1 MTTVNKKLKKT
12 ASGAITWSVIVT
24 QILSPVSLSLIPANS
39 FASSG
44 NKDVTQIYAS
54 DEHANKVASFA
65 ASAGQ
70 SLANNNASSFAVN
83 TLSTQATK
91 EVVDWLQQYGN
102 ARIKLNVDDSFSLK
116 DSSFDFLY
124 PWLDTQDYVLF
135 SQTSLHRTDDRNQT
149 NIGLGIRHFTP
160 DNAMLGANVFYD
172 YDLSRSHSRAGF
184 GVEYWRDYFRLGVN
198 TYFGLSDWKNSRDI
212 DDYLERPA
220 NGWDFSAEGWL
231 PAYPQLGASI
241 QFEKYYGKNVG
252 LFGSDNLQE
261 NPYAVT
267 GGISYTP
274 VPLIK
279 FSAQHKQGQSNT
291 HDTTFGVE
299 FNYRPGV
306 SLAEQ
311 LSSDNV
317 AVMRE
322 VQNRR
327 YDFVERNNNIVLEY
341 KKKHALKISLPESV
355 QGEGESI
362 IPVTLTINNAS
373 GGIKSVQWND
383 SAFTAAGGKI
393 SGNGTSWQI
402 TLPAYK
408 SEGVNSW
415 NVGATVQDNRGN
427 VSNYAVMNIS
437 VTDSGVSTAD
447 SSFTLD
453 GDSSPTISA
462 DSQST
467 YPIVLSLKDSNGK
480 ALTGLADDIEMSVEF
495 TADSNSARQRETVTA
510 PSLGAVKEISAGVY
524 RSVLT
529 AGSQAGTVRVT
540 AKVQGKT
547 FTLNIKQAAIT
558 DSDVS
563 TADSSFTL
571 DGDSSPT
578 ISADSQS
585 TYPIVLSLKDSNGK
599 ALTGLAD
606 DIEMS
611 VEFTADSNSA
621 RQRETVTAPSLGAVE
636 EISAGVY
643 RSVLTAGSQA
653 GTVRVTAKVQGK
665 TFTLNIKQA
674 AITDS
679 DVSTADSS
687 FTLDGD
693 SSPTISADSQS
704 TYPIVLSLKDSN
716 GKALTGLADDI
727 EMSVEFTA
735 DSNSAR
741 QRETVTAPSLGA
753 VEEISAGVYRSV
765 LAAGSQAG
773 TVRVTAK
780 VQGKTFTLNIKQ
792 AAITDSD
799 VSTADSSFT
808 LDGDSSPT
816 ISADSQSTYPIVLS
830 LKDSN
835 GKALTGLADD
845 IEMSVEFTADSN
857 SARQRETVTAPSLG
871 AVEEIS
877 AGVYRSVLAAGSQA
891 GTVRVTAKVQGKT
904 FTLSIK
910 QTAATEP
917 DSEVSAVLTA
927 APAEQVVGYNINLQL
942 AVKDSQGNAIT
953 GDNTLSFYALNQ
965 AEGVEFG
972 TVTEKDGV
980 YSATVTSKRAGKIT
994 IGVKSDSHD
1003 FSGVK
1008 KEITFIE
1015 DRQQVTFSQFEASQN
1030 NALADGKQRN
1040 MVTVSLADRFGNVV
1054 PGYAVTLSLPAGITQ
1069 VGGEHAVSTDENG
1082 NAIFALISST
1092 PGSYVITAHAGSQ
1105 MSTELTVTF
1114 ASNMTGASLSL
1125 TPESSSLISNIP
1137 ANGKDAAVLDV
1148 QLTNTNASV
1157 NGQKIQLITSSEGL
1171 SVPTNIVTD
1180 STGHVSVPLTTV
1192 KAGEYTVTARVTD
1205 GSHSVESGSVKLTF
1219 VPDVASAELNMSVSK
1234 QEIVADGSEN
1244 ATVNIQLVDANN
1256 NAFTGEV
1263 DLTITPS
1270 TGASLTSSNLQ
1281 LDAHG
1286 QATTQF
1292 TASKSGQ
1299 YTIQAEYVLDGK
1311 RITASQNIDA
1321 VTDVKGAVLEI
1332 TSSASSAVVSDTNN
1346 LVFTLLLKSK
1356 SGEALSGRALNVK
1369 TSGPSKY
1376 GALVVDK
1383 TTVTTDENGQ
1393 ATVSVHGRTVGSY
1406 KLTATLNE
1414 LGSDV
1419 SAVKSFSLYADDAN
1433 GVLTLTKDPGYET
1446 NDGSPVGIYAR
1457 FVDHFGNP
1465 LSGTVEFSAGS
1476 EDSPDSQRVKME
1488 PATVT
1493 LHWTGNAASEFST
1506 YESGYHWIKAK
1517 ITNSKNTYEKT
1528 IRTYVVKLP
1537 EKDS

>member
-510 PSLGAVKEISAGVY
+510 PSLGAV
-524 RSVLT
+524 
-529 AGSQAGTVRVT
+529 
-540 AKVQGKT
+540 
-547 FTLNIKQAAIT
+547 
-558 DSDVS
+558 
-563 TADSSFTL
+563 
-571 DGDSSPT
+571 
-578 ISADSQS
+578 
-585 TYPIVLSLKDSNGK
+585 
-599 ALTGLAD
+599 
-606 DIEMS
+606 
-611 VEFTADSNSA
+611 
-621 RQRETVTAPSLGAVE
+621 E

-665 TFTLNIKQA
+665 TFTL
-674 AITDS
+674 
-679 DVSTADSS
+679 
-687 FTLDGD
+687 
-693 SSPTISADSQS
+693 
-704 TYPIVLSLKDSN
+704 
-716 GKALTGLADDI
+716 
-727 EMSVEFTA
+727 
-735 DSNSAR
+735 
-741 QRETVTAPSLGA
+741 
-753 VEEISAGVYRSV
+753 
-765 LAAGSQAG
+765 
-773 TVRVTAK
+773 
-780 VQGKTFTLNIKQ
+780 
-792 AAITDSD
+792 
-799 VSTADSSFT
+799 
-808 LDGDSSPT
+808 
-816 ISADSQSTYPIVLS
+816 
-830 LKDSN
+830 
-835 GKALTGLADD
+835 
-845 IEMSVEFTADSN
+845 
-857 SARQRETVTAPSLG
+857 
-871 AVEEIS
+871 
-877 AGVYRSVLAAGSQA
+877 
-891 GTVRVTAKVQGKT
+891 
-904 FTLSIK
+904 SIK
-910 QTAATEP
+910 QTATTEP

-1528 IRTYVVKLP
+1528 IRTYGKRQRSTVLTLIYW
-1537 EKDS
+1537 

>member
-44 NKDVTQIYAS
+44 NKDVTQTYAS

-212 DDYLERPA
+212 DNYLERPA

-279 FSAQHKQGQSNT
+279 FSAQHKQGQSNV

-437 VTDSGVSTAD
+437 VTDSG
-447 SSFTLD
+447 
-453 GDSSPTISA
+453 
-462 DSQST
+462 
-467 YPIVLSLKDSNGK
+467 
-480 ALTGLADDIEMSVEF
+480 
-495 TADSNSARQRETVTA
+495 
-510 PSLGAVKEISAGVY
+510 
-524 RSVLT
+524 
-529 AGSQAGTVRVT
+529 
-540 AKVQGKT
+540 
-547 FTLNIKQAAIT
+547 
-558 DSDVS
+558 
-563 TADSSFTL
+563 
-571 DGDSSPT
+571 
-578 ISADSQS
+578 
-585 TYPIVLSLKDSNGK
+585 
-599 ALTGLAD
+599 
-606 DIEMS
+606 
-611 VEFTADSNSA
+611 
-621 RQRETVTAPSLGAVE
+621 
-636 EISAGVY
+636 
-643 RSVLTAGSQA
+643 
-653 GTVRVTAKVQGK
+653 
-665 TFTLNIKQA
+665 
-674 AITDS
+674 
-679 DVSTADSS
+679 
-687 FTLDGD
+687 
-693 SSPTISADSQS
+693 
-704 TYPIVLSLKDSN
+704 
-716 GKALTGLADDI
+716 
-727 EMSVEFTA
+727 
-735 DSNSAR
+735 
-741 QRETVTAPSLGA
+741 
-753 VEEISAGVYRSV
+753 
-765 LAAGSQAG
+765 
-773 TVRVTAK
+773 
-780 VQGKTFTLNIKQ
+780 
-792 AAITDSD
+792 

-1157 NGQKIQLITSSEGL
+1157 NGQKIQLIASSEGL

>member
-44 NKDVTQIYAS
+44 NKDVTQTYAS

-212 DDYLERPA
+212 DNYLERPA

-279 FSAQHKQGQSNT
+279 FSAQHKQGQSNV

-437 VTDSGVSTAD
+437 VNNSGVSTAD

-462 DSQST
+462 D
-467 YPIVLSLKDSNGK
+467 G
-480 ALTGLADDIEMSVEF
+480 
-495 TADSNSARQRETVTA
+495 
-510 PSLGAVKEISAGVY
+510 
-524 RSVLT
+524 
-529 AGSQAGTVRVT
+529 
-540 AKVQGKT
+540 
-547 FTLNIKQAAIT
+547 
-558 DSDVS
+558 
-563 TADSSFTL
+563 
-571 DGDSSPT
+571 
-578 ISADSQS
+578 
-585 TYPIVLSLKDSNGK
+585 
-599 ALTGLAD
+599 
-606 DIEMS
+606 
-611 VEFTADSNSA
+611 
-621 RQRETVTAPSLGAVE
+621 
-636 EISAGVY
+636 
-643 RSVLTAGSQA
+643 
-653 GTVRVTAKVQGK
+653 
-665 TFTLNIKQA
+665 
-674 AITDS
+674 
-679 DVSTADSS
+679 
-687 FTLDGD
+687 
-693 SSPTISADSQS
+693 QS

-792 AAITDSD
+792 AAVIDSD

-816 ISADSQSTYPIVLS
+816 ISADGQSTYPIVLS

-877 AGVYRSVLAAGSQA
+877 AGVYRSVLVAGSQA

-910 QTAATEP
+910 QTAVTEP

-1219 VPDVASAELNMSVSK
+1219 VPDVASAELTMSVSK

>member
-44 NKDVTQIYAS
+44 NKDVTQTYAS

-279 FSAQHKQGQSNT
+279 FSAQHKQGQSNV

-437 VTDSGVSTAD
+437 VNNSGVSTAD

-462 DSQST
+462 D
-467 YPIVLSLKDSNGK
+467 G
-480 ALTGLADDIEMSVEF
+480 
-495 TADSNSARQRETVTA
+495 
-510 PSLGAVKEISAGVY
+510 
-524 RSVLT
+524 
-529 AGSQAGTVRVT
+529 
-540 AKVQGKT
+540 
-547 FTLNIKQAAIT
+547 
-558 DSDVS
+558 
-563 TADSSFTL
+563 
-571 DGDSSPT
+571 
-578 ISADSQS
+578 
-585 TYPIVLSLKDSNGK
+585 
-599 ALTGLAD
+599 
-606 DIEMS
+606 
-611 VEFTADSNSA
+611 
-621 RQRETVTAPSLGAVE
+621 
-636 EISAGVY
+636 
-643 RSVLTAGSQA
+643 
-653 GTVRVTAKVQGK
+653 
-665 TFTLNIKQA
+665 
-674 AITDS
+674 
-679 DVSTADSS
+679 
-687 FTLDGD
+687 
-693 SSPTISADSQS
+693 
-704 TYPIVLSLKDSN
+704 
-716 GKALTGLADDI
+716 
-727 EMSVEFTA
+727 
-735 DSNSAR
+735 
-741 QRETVTAPSLGA
+741 
-753 VEEISAGVYRSV
+753 
-765 LAAGSQAG
+765 
-773 TVRVTAK
+773 
-780 VQGKTFTLNIKQ
+780 
-792 AAITDSD
+792 
-799 VSTADSSFT
+799 
-808 LDGDSSPT
+808 
-816 ISADSQSTYPIVLS
+816 QSTYPIVLS

-1219 VPDVASAELNMSVSK
+1219 VPDVASAELTMSVSK

-1321 VTDVKGAVLEI
+1321 VTDVKG
-1332 TSSASSAVVSDTNN
+1332 
-1346 LVFTLLLKSK
+1346 
-1356 SGEALSGRALNVK
+1356 GC
-1369 TSGPSKY
+1369 
-1376 GALVVDK
+1376 
-1383 TTVTTDENGQ
+1383 
-1393 ATVSVHGRTVGSY
+1393 VGDHIICIFGCSERY
-1406 KLTATLNE
+1406 QQ
-1414 LGSDV
+1414 S
-1419 SAVKSFSLYADDAN
+1419 
-1433 GVLTLTKDPGYET
+1433 
-1446 NDGSPVGIYAR
+1446 GIY
-1457 FVDHFGNP
+1457 V
-1465 LSGTVEFSAGS
+1465 TVE
-1476 EDSPDSQRVKME
+1476 K
-1488 PATVT
+1488 
-1493 LHWTGNAASEFST
+1493 
-1506 YESGYHWIKAK
+1506 
-1517 ITNSKNTYEKT
+1517 
-1528 IRTYVVKLP
+1528 
-1537 EKDS
+1537 

>member
-44 NKDVTQIYAS
+44 NKDVTQTYAS

-279 FSAQHKQGQSNT
+279 FSAQHKQGQSNV

-408 SEGVNSW
+408 SGDVNSW

-437 VTDSGVSTAD
+437 VNNSG
-447 SSFTLD
+447 
-453 GDSSPTISA
+453 
-462 DSQST
+462 
-467 YPIVLSLKDSNGK
+467 
-480 ALTGLADDIEMSVEF
+480 
-495 TADSNSARQRETVTA
+495 
-510 PSLGAVKEISAGVY
+510 
-524 RSVLT
+524 
-529 AGSQAGTVRVT
+529 
-540 AKVQGKT
+540 
-547 FTLNIKQAAIT
+547 
-558 DSDVS
+558 VS

-643 RSVLTAGSQA
+643 HSVLT
-653 GTVRVTAKVQGK
+653 
-665 TFTLNIKQA
+665 
-674 AITDS
+674 
-679 DVSTADSS
+679 
-687 FTLDGD
+687 
-693 SSPTISADSQS
+693 
-704 TYPIVLSLKDSN
+704 
-716 GKALTGLADDI
+716 
-727 EMSVEFTA
+727 
-735 DSNSAR
+735 
-741 QRETVTAPSLGA
+741 
-753 VEEISAGVYRSV
+753 
-765 LAAGSQAG
+765 
-773 TVRVTAK
+773 
-780 VQGKTFTLNIKQ
+780 
-792 AAITDSD
+792 
-799 VSTADSSFT
+799 
-808 LDGDSSPT
+808 
-816 ISADSQSTYPIVLS
+816 
-830 LKDSN
+830 
-835 GKALTGLADD
+835 
-845 IEMSVEFTADSN
+845 
-857 SARQRETVTAPSLG
+857 
-871 AVEEIS
+871 
-877 AGVYRSVLAAGSQA
+877 AGSQA

-1219 VPDVASAELNMSVSK
+1219 VPDVASAELTMSVSK

-1292 TASKSGQ
+1292 TATKSGQ

-1383 TTVTTDENGQ
+1383 TTVTTDKNGQ

-1419 SAVKSFSLYADDAN
+1419 SAVKSFSLYADEAN

-1457 FVDHFGNP
+1457 FVDH
-1465 LSGTVEFSAGS
+1465 L
-1476 EDSPDSQRVKME
+1476 
-1488 PATVT
+1488 
-1493 LHWTGNAASEFST
+1493 
-1506 YESGYHWIKAK
+1506 
-1517 ITNSKNTYEKT
+1517 
-1528 IRTYVVKLP
+1528 
-1537 EKDS
+1537 

>member
-39 FASSG
+39 FASSD

-54 DEHANKVASFA
+54 DERANKVASFA
-65 ASAGQ
+65 VSAGQ

-198 TYFGLSDWKNSRDI
+198 TYFGLSDWKDSRDI

-279 FSAQHKQGQSNT
+279 FSAQHKQGQSNV

-355 QGEGESI
+355 QGDGESI

-383 SAFTAAGGKI
+383 SVFTAAGGKI
-393 SGNGTSWQI
+393 SGNGTSWQV

-437 VTDSGVSTAD
+437 VINSGVSTAD

-462 DSQST
+462 DGQST
-467 YPIVLSLKDSNGK
+467 H
-480 ALTGLADDIEMSVEF
+480 
-495 TADSNSARQRETVTA
+495 
-510 PSLGAVKEISAGVY
+510 
-524 RSVLT
+524 
-529 AGSQAGTVRVT
+529 
-540 AKVQGKT
+540 
-547 FTLNIKQAAIT
+547 
-558 DSDVS
+558 
-563 TADSSFTL
+563 
-571 DGDSSPT
+571 
-578 ISADSQS
+578 
-585 TYPIVLSLKDSNGK
+585 PIVLSLKDSNGK

-653 GTVRVTAKVQGK
+653 GTVRVTAKVM
-665 TFTLNIKQA
+665 
-674 AITDS
+674 D
-679 DVSTADSS
+679 
-687 FTLDGD
+687 
-693 SSPTISADSQS
+693 
-704 TYPIVLSLKDSN
+704 
-716 GKALTGLADDI
+716 
-727 EMSVEFTA
+727 
-735 DSNSAR
+735 
-741 QRETVTAPSLGA
+741 
-753 VEEISAGVYRSV
+753 
-765 LAAGSQAG
+765 
-773 TVRVTAK
+773 
-780 VQGKTFTLNIKQ
+780 
-792 AAITDSD
+792 
-799 VSTADSSFT
+799 
-808 LDGDSSPT
+808 
-816 ISADSQSTYPIVLS
+816 
-830 LKDSN
+830 
-835 GKALTGLADD
+835 
-845 IEMSVEFTADSN
+845 
-857 SARQRETVTAPSLG
+857 
-871 AVEEIS
+871 
-877 AGVYRSVLAAGSQA
+877 
-891 GTVRVTAKVQGKT
+891 KT

-972 TVTEKDGV
+972 AVTEKDGV
-980 YSATVTSKRAGKIT
+980 YSATVTSKRAGKIR
-994 IGVKSDSHD
+994 IGVKSGSHN
-1003 FSGVK
+1003 FSGIE
-1008 KEITFIE
+1008 KEISFIE
-1015 DRQQVTFSQFEASQN
+1015 DRTQFAFSRIEASKN
-1030 NALADGKQRN
+1030 NALADGKQQN
-1040 MVTVSLADRFGNVV
+1040 TVTVSLADRFGNVV
-1054 PGYAVTLSLPAGITQ
+1054 PGYAVTLSLPAGVTQ

-1082 NAIFALISST
+1082 NAVFALISST
-1092 PGSYVITAHAGSQ
+1092 PGSYVIKAHAGSQ

-1114 ASNMTGASLSL
+1114 ASNMIGASLSL
-1125 TPESSSLISNIP
+1125 TPGNSSLISNIP
-1137 ANGKDAAVLDV
+1137 ANGKDAAVLNV

-1192 KAGEYTVTARVTD
+1192 RAGEYTVAARVTD

-1219 VPDVASAELNMSVSK
+1219 VPDAASAELTMSTSK
-1234 QEIVADGSEN
+1234 QQIVADGSES
-1244 ATVNIQLVDANN
+1244 ATVDIQLVDANN
-1256 NAFTGEV
+1256 NAFTGDV
-1263 DLTITPS
+1263 DLTVTPS
-1270 TGASLTSSNLQ
+1270 TGASLTSSKLQ

-1311 RITASQNIDA
+1311 RITASKNIDA
-1321 VTDVKGAVLEI
+1321 VTDVKEAVLEI

-1346 LVFTLLLKSK
+1346 LIFTLLLKST
-1356 SGEALSGRALNVK
+1356 SGEVLSGRVLNIK
-1369 TSGPSKY
+1369 ASGPSKY

-1383 TTVTTDENGQ
+1383 TTVTTDEYGL
-1393 ATVSVHGRTVGSY
+1393 ATVSVHGRTAGSY
-1406 KLTATLNE
+1406 KLTATLDE

-1419 SAVKSFSLYADDAN
+1419 SEVKSFSLYADEAN
-1433 GVLTLTKDPGYET
+1433 GVLTLHKDGGYDT
-1446 NDGSPVGIYAR
+1446 DDGTPVGVYAR

-1476 EDSPDSQRVKME
+1476 EDSPNSQRVKME

>member
-44 NKDVTQIYAS
+44 NKDVTQTYAS

-279 FSAQHKQGQSNT
+279 FSAQHKQGQSNV

-311 LSSDNV
+311 LSNDNV

-408 SEGVNSW
+408 SGDVNSW

-437 VTDSGVSTAD
+437 VNNSG
-447 SSFTLD
+447 
-453 GDSSPTISA
+453 
-462 DSQST
+462 
-467 YPIVLSLKDSNGK
+467 
-480 ALTGLADDIEMSVEF
+480 
-495 TADSNSARQRETVTA
+495 
-510 PSLGAVKEISAGVY
+510 
-524 RSVLT
+524 
-529 AGSQAGTVRVT
+529 
-540 AKVQGKT
+540 
-547 FTLNIKQAAIT
+547 
-558 DSDVS
+558 VS

-643 RSVLTAGSQA
+643 HSVLT
-653 GTVRVTAKVQGK
+653 
-665 TFTLNIKQA
+665 
-674 AITDS
+674 
-679 DVSTADSS
+679 
-687 FTLDGD
+687 
-693 SSPTISADSQS
+693 
-704 TYPIVLSLKDSN
+704 
-716 GKALTGLADDI
+716 
-727 EMSVEFTA
+727 
-735 DSNSAR
+735 
-741 QRETVTAPSLGA
+741 
-753 VEEISAGVYRSV
+753 
-765 LAAGSQAG
+765 
-773 TVRVTAK
+773 
-780 VQGKTFTLNIKQ
+780 
-792 AAITDSD
+792 
-799 VSTADSSFT
+799 
-808 LDGDSSPT
+808 
-816 ISADSQSTYPIVLS
+816 
-830 LKDSN
+830 
-835 GKALTGLADD
+835 
-845 IEMSVEFTADSN
+845 
-857 SARQRETVTAPSLG
+857 
-871 AVEEIS
+871 
-877 AGVYRSVLAAGSQA
+877 AGSQA

-1219 VPDVASAELNMSVSK
+1219 VPDVASAEFTMSVSK

-1476 EDSPDSQRVKME
+1476 EDSPGS
-1488 PATVT
+1488 
-1493 LHWTGNAASEFST
+1493 
-1506 YESGYHWIKAK
+1506 
-1517 ITNSKNTYEKT
+1517 
-1528 IRTYVVKLP
+1528 
-1537 EKDS
+1537 

>member
-44 NKDVTQIYAS
+44 NKDVTQTYAS

-212 DDYLERPA
+212 DNYLERPA

-279 FSAQHKQGQSNT
+279 FSAQHKQGQSNV

-437 VTDSGVSTAD
+437 VNNSGVSTAD

-462 DSQST
+462 D
-467 YPIVLSLKDSNGK
+467 G
-480 ALTGLADDIEMSVEF
+480 
-495 TADSNSARQRETVTA
+495 
-510 PSLGAVKEISAGVY
+510 
-524 RSVLT
+524 
-529 AGSQAGTVRVT
+529 
-540 AKVQGKT
+540 
-547 FTLNIKQAAIT
+547 
-558 DSDVS
+558 
-563 TADSSFTL
+563 
-571 DGDSSPT
+571 
-578 ISADSQS
+578 
-585 TYPIVLSLKDSNGK
+585 
-599 ALTGLAD
+599 
-606 DIEMS
+606 
-611 VEFTADSNSA
+611 
-621 RQRETVTAPSLGAVE
+621 
-636 EISAGVY
+636 
-643 RSVLTAGSQA
+643 
-653 GTVRVTAKVQGK
+653 
-665 TFTLNIKQA
+665 
-674 AITDS
+674 
-679 DVSTADSS
+679 
-687 FTLDGD
+687 
-693 SSPTISADSQS
+693 QS

-792 AAITDSD
+792 AAVIDSD

-816 ISADSQSTYPIVLS
+816 ISADGQSTYPIVLS

-877 AGVYRSVLAAGSQA
+877 AGVYRSVLVAGSQA

-1219 VPDVASAELNMSVSK
+1219 VPDVASAELTMSVSK

>member
-44 NKDVTQIYAS
+44 NKDVTQTYAS

-279 FSAQHKQGQSNT
+279 FSAQHKQGQSNV

-437 VTDSGVSTAD
+437 VNNSGVSTAD

-462 DSQST
+462 D
-467 YPIVLSLKDSNGK
+467 G
-480 ALTGLADDIEMSVEF
+480 
-495 TADSNSARQRETVTA
+495 
-510 PSLGAVKEISAGVY
+510 
-524 RSVLT
+524 
-529 AGSQAGTVRVT
+529 
-540 AKVQGKT
+540 
-547 FTLNIKQAAIT
+547 
-558 DSDVS
+558 
-563 TADSSFTL
+563 
-571 DGDSSPT
+571 
-578 ISADSQS
+578 
-585 TYPIVLSLKDSNGK
+585 
-599 ALTGLAD
+599 
-606 DIEMS
+606 
-611 VEFTADSNSA
+611 
-621 RQRETVTAPSLGAVE
+621 
-636 EISAGVY
+636 
-643 RSVLTAGSQA
+643 
-653 GTVRVTAKVQGK
+653 
-665 TFTLNIKQA
+665 
-674 AITDS
+674 
-679 DVSTADSS
+679 
-687 FTLDGD
+687 
-693 SSPTISADSQS
+693 
-704 TYPIVLSLKDSN
+704 
-716 GKALTGLADDI
+716 
-727 EMSVEFTA
+727 
-735 DSNSAR
+735 
-741 QRETVTAPSLGA
+741 
-753 VEEISAGVYRSV
+753 
-765 LAAGSQAG
+765 
-773 TVRVTAK
+773 
-780 VQGKTFTLNIKQ
+780 
-792 AAITDSD
+792 
-799 VSTADSSFT
+799 
-808 LDGDSSPT
+808 
-816 ISADSQSTYPIVLS
+816 QSTYPIVLS

-1219 VPDVASAELNMSVSK
+1219 VPDVASAELTMSVSK

-1419 SAVKSFSLYADDAN
+1419 SAAKSFSLYADDAN

>member
-44 NKDVTQIYAS
+44 NKDVTQTYAS

-279 FSAQHKQGQSNT
+279 FSAQHKQGQSNV

-437 VTDSGVSTAD
+437 VNNSGVSTAD

-462 DSQST
+462 D
-467 YPIVLSLKDSNGK
+467 G
-480 ALTGLADDIEMSVEF
+480 
-495 TADSNSARQRETVTA
+495 
-510 PSLGAVKEISAGVY
+510 
-524 RSVLT
+524 
-529 AGSQAGTVRVT
+529 
-540 AKVQGKT
+540 
-547 FTLNIKQAAIT
+547 
-558 DSDVS
+558 
-563 TADSSFTL
+563 
-571 DGDSSPT
+571 
-578 ISADSQS
+578 
-585 TYPIVLSLKDSNGK
+585 
-599 ALTGLAD
+599 
-606 DIEMS
+606 
-611 VEFTADSNSA
+611 
-621 RQRETVTAPSLGAVE
+621 
-636 EISAGVY
+636 
-643 RSVLTAGSQA
+643 
-653 GTVRVTAKVQGK
+653 
-665 TFTLNIKQA
+665 
-674 AITDS
+674 
-679 DVSTADSS
+679 
-687 FTLDGD
+687 
-693 SSPTISADSQS
+693 QS

-792 AAITDSD
+792 AAVIDSD

-816 ISADSQSTYPIVLS
+816 ISADGQSTYPIVLS

-835 GKALTGLADD
+835 GKALTGLADN

-1219 VPDVASAELNMSVSK
+1219 VPDVASAELTMSVSK

-1517 ITNSKNTYEKT
+1517 ITHSKNTYEKT

>member
-44 NKDVTQIYAS
+44 NKDVTQTYAS

-212 DDYLERPA
+212 DNYLERPA

-279 FSAQHKQGQSNT
+279 FSAQHKQGQSNV

-437 VTDSGVSTAD
+437 VTDSG
-447 SSFTLD
+447 
-453 GDSSPTISA
+453 
-462 DSQST
+462 
-467 YPIVLSLKDSNGK
+467 
-480 ALTGLADDIEMSVEF
+480 
-495 TADSNSARQRETVTA
+495 
-510 PSLGAVKEISAGVY
+510 
-524 RSVLT
+524 
-529 AGSQAGTVRVT
+529 
-540 AKVQGKT
+540 
-547 FTLNIKQAAIT
+547 
-558 DSDVS
+558 
-563 TADSSFTL
+563 
-571 DGDSSPT
+571 
-578 ISADSQS
+578 
-585 TYPIVLSLKDSNGK
+585 
-599 ALTGLAD
+599 
-606 DIEMS
+606 
-611 VEFTADSNSA
+611 
-621 RQRETVTAPSLGAVE
+621 
-636 EISAGVY
+636 
-643 RSVLTAGSQA
+643 
-653 GTVRVTAKVQGK
+653 
-665 TFTLNIKQA
+665 
-674 AITDS
+674 
-679 DVSTADSS
+679 VSTADSS

-1157 NGQKIQLITSSEGL
+1157 NGQKIQLIASSEGL

-1311 RITASQNIDA
+1311 CITASQNIDA

>member
-39 FASSG
+39 FASSD

-54 DEHANKVASFA
+54 DERANKVASFA
-65 ASAGQ
+65 VSAGQ

-184 GVEYWRDYFRLGVN
+184 GVEYWRDYFRFGVN
-198 TYFGLSDWKNSRDI
+198 TYFGLSDWKDSRDI

-279 FSAQHKQGQSNT
+279 FSAQHKQGQSNV

-355 QGEGESI
+355 QGDGESI

-383 SAFTAAGGKI
+383 SVFTAAGGKI
-393 SGNGTSWQI
+393 SGNGTSWQV

-437 VTDSGVSTAD
+437 VINSGVSTAD
-447 SSFTLD
+447 SSFMLD

-462 DSQST
+462 DGQST
-467 YPIVLSLKDSNGK
+467 H
-480 ALTGLADDIEMSVEF
+480 
-495 TADSNSARQRETVTA
+495 
-510 PSLGAVKEISAGVY
+510 
-524 RSVLT
+524 
-529 AGSQAGTVRVT
+529 
-540 AKVQGKT
+540 
-547 FTLNIKQAAIT
+547 
-558 DSDVS
+558 
-563 TADSSFTL
+563 
-571 DGDSSPT
+571 
-578 ISADSQS
+578 
-585 TYPIVLSLKDSNGK
+585 PIVLSLKDSNGK

-653 GTVRVTAKVQGK
+653 GTVRVTAKVM
-665 TFTLNIKQA
+665 
-674 AITDS
+674 D
-679 DVSTADSS
+679 
-687 FTLDGD
+687 
-693 SSPTISADSQS
+693 
-704 TYPIVLSLKDSN
+704 
-716 GKALTGLADDI
+716 
-727 EMSVEFTA
+727 
-735 DSNSAR
+735 
-741 QRETVTAPSLGA
+741 
-753 VEEISAGVYRSV
+753 
-765 LAAGSQAG
+765 
-773 TVRVTAK
+773 
-780 VQGKTFTLNIKQ
+780 
-792 AAITDSD
+792 
-799 VSTADSSFT
+799 
-808 LDGDSSPT
+808 
-816 ISADSQSTYPIVLS
+816 
-830 LKDSN
+830 
-835 GKALTGLADD
+835 
-845 IEMSVEFTADSN
+845 
-857 SARQRETVTAPSLG
+857 
-871 AVEEIS
+871 
-877 AGVYRSVLAAGSQA
+877 
-891 GTVRVTAKVQGKT
+891 KT

-972 TVTEKDGV
+972 AVTEKDGV
-980 YSATVTSKRAGKIT
+980 YSATVTSKRAGKIR
-994 IGVKSDSHD
+994 IGVKSGSHN
-1003 FSGVK
+1003 FSGIE
-1008 KEITFIE
+1008 KEISFIE
-1015 DRQQVTFSQFEASQN
+1015 DRTQFAFSRIEASKN
-1030 NALADGKQRN
+1030 NALADGKQKN
-1040 MVTVSLADRFGNVV
+1040 TVTVSLADRFGNVV
-1054 PGYAVTLSLPAGITQ
+1054 PGYAVTLSLPAGVTQ

-1082 NAIFALISST
+1082 NAVFALISST
-1092 PGSYVITAHAGSQ
+1092 PGSYVIKAHAGSQ

-1114 ASNMTGASLSL
+1114 ASNMIGASLSL
-1125 TPESSSLISNIP
+1125 TPGNSSLISNIP
-1137 ANGKDAAVLDV
+1137 ANGKDAAVLNV

-1192 KAGEYTVTARVTD
+1192 RAGEYTVAARVTD

-1219 VPDVASAELNMSVSK
+1219 VPDAASAELTMSTSK
-1234 QEIVADGSEN
+1234 QQIVADGSES
-1244 ATVNIQLVDANN
+1244 ATVDIQLVDANN
-1256 NAFTGEV
+1256 NAFTGDV
-1263 DLTITPS
+1263 DLTVTPS
-1270 TGASLTSSNLQ
+1270 TGASLTSSKLQ

-1311 RITASQNIDA
+1311 RITASKNIDA
-1321 VTDVKGAVLEI
+1321 VTDVKEAVLEI

-1346 LVFTLLLKSK
+1346 LIFTLLLKST
-1356 SGEALSGRALNVK
+1356 SGEVLSGRVLNIK
-1369 TSGPSKY
+1369 ASGPSKY

-1383 TTVTTDENGQ
+1383 TTVTTDEYGL
-1393 ATVSVHGRTVGSY
+1393 ATVSVHGRTAGSY
-1406 KLTATLNE
+1406 KLTATLDE

-1419 SAVKSFSLYADDAN
+1419 SEVKSFSLYADEAN
-1433 GVLTLTKDPGYET
+1433 GVLTLHKDGGYDT
-1446 NDGSPVGIYAR
+1446 DDGTPVGVYAR

-1476 EDSPDSQRVKME
+1476 EDSPNSQLVKME

>member
-44 NKDVTQIYAS
+44 NKDVTQTYAS

-279 FSAQHKQGQSNT
+279 FSAQHKQGQSNV

-437 VTDSGVSTAD
+437 VNNSGVSTAD

-462 DSQST
+462 D
-467 YPIVLSLKDSNGK
+467 G
-480 ALTGLADDIEMSVEF
+480 
-495 TADSNSARQRETVTA
+495 
-510 PSLGAVKEISAGVY
+510 
-524 RSVLT
+524 
-529 AGSQAGTVRVT
+529 
-540 AKVQGKT
+540 
-547 FTLNIKQAAIT
+547 
-558 DSDVS
+558 
-563 TADSSFTL
+563 
-571 DGDSSPT
+571 
-578 ISADSQS
+578 
-585 TYPIVLSLKDSNGK
+585 
-599 ALTGLAD
+599 
-606 DIEMS
+606 
-611 VEFTADSNSA
+611 
-621 RQRETVTAPSLGAVE
+621 
-636 EISAGVY
+636 
-643 RSVLTAGSQA
+643 
-653 GTVRVTAKVQGK
+653 
-665 TFTLNIKQA
+665 
-674 AITDS
+674 
-679 DVSTADSS
+679 
-687 FTLDGD
+687 
-693 SSPTISADSQS
+693 
-704 TYPIVLSLKDSN
+704 
-716 GKALTGLADDI
+716 
-727 EMSVEFTA
+727 
-735 DSNSAR
+735 
-741 QRETVTAPSLGA
+741 
-753 VEEISAGVYRSV
+753 
-765 LAAGSQAG
+765 
-773 TVRVTAK
+773 
-780 VQGKTFTLNIKQ
+780 
-792 AAITDSD
+792 
-799 VSTADSSFT
+799 
-808 LDGDSSPT
+808 
-816 ISADSQSTYPIVLS
+816 QSTYPIVLS

-1219 VPDVASAELNMSVSK
+1219 VPDVASAELTMSVSK

-1528 IRTYVVKLP
+1528 IRTYVV
-1537 EKDS
+1537 

>member
-1 MTTVNKKLKKT
+1 M
-12 ASGAITWSVIVT
+12 
-24 QILSPVSLSLIPANS
+24 IPANS

-44 NKDVTQIYAS
+44 NKDVTQTYAS

-279 FSAQHKQGQSNT
+279 FSAQHKQGQSNV

-311 LSSDNV
+311 LGSDNV

-437 VTDSGVSTAD
+437 VNNSGVSTAD

-462 DSQST
+462 DGQST

-480 ALTGLADDIEMSVEF
+480 ALTGLVD
-495 TADSNSARQRETVTA
+495 N
-510 PSLGAVKEISAGVY
+510 
-524 RSVLT
+524 
-529 AGSQAGTVRVT
+529 
-540 AKVQGKT
+540 
-547 FTLNIKQAAIT
+547 
-558 DSDVS
+558 
-563 TADSSFTL
+563 
-571 DGDSSPT
+571 
-578 ISADSQS
+578 
-585 TYPIVLSLKDSNGK
+585 
-599 ALTGLAD
+599 
-606 DIEMS
+606 
-611 VEFTADSNSA
+611 
-621 RQRETVTAPSLGAVE
+621 
-636 EISAGVY
+636 
-643 RSVLTAGSQA
+643 
-653 GTVRVTAKVQGK
+653 
-665 TFTLNIKQA
+665 
-674 AITDS
+674 
-679 DVSTADSS
+679 
-687 FTLDGD
+687 
-693 SSPTISADSQS
+693 
-704 TYPIVLSLKDSN
+704 
-716 GKALTGLADDI
+716 
-727 EMSVEFTA
+727 
-735 DSNSAR
+735 
-741 QRETVTAPSLGA
+741 
-753 VEEISAGVYRSV
+753 
-765 LAAGSQAG
+765 
-773 TVRVTAK
+773 
-780 VQGKTFTLNIKQ
+780 
-792 AAITDSD
+792 
-799 VSTADSSFT
+799 
-808 LDGDSSPT
+808 
-816 ISADSQSTYPIVLS
+816 
-830 LKDSN
+830 
-835 GKALTGLADD
+835 

-1219 VPDVASAELNMSVSK
+1219 VPDVASAELTMSVSK

>member
-510 PSLGAVKEISAGVY
+510 PSLGAV
-524 RSVLT
+524 
-529 AGSQAGTVRVT
+529 
-540 AKVQGKT
+540 
-547 FTLNIKQAAIT
+547 
-558 DSDVS
+558 
-563 TADSSFTL
+563 
-571 DGDSSPT
+571 
-578 ISADSQS
+578 
-585 TYPIVLSLKDSNGK
+585 
-599 ALTGLAD
+599 
-606 DIEMS
+606 
-611 VEFTADSNSA
+611 
-621 RQRETVTAPSLGAVE
+621 E

-910 QTAATEP
+910 QTATTEP

-1517 ITNSKNTYEKT
+1517 SK
-1528 IRTYVVKLP
+1528 RKLTAVCSHQTRIGNL
-1537 EKDS
+1537 DAHLI

>member
-1 MTTVNKKLKKT
+1 M
-12 ASGAITWSVIVT
+12 
-24 QILSPVSLSLIPANS
+24 
-39 FASSG
+39 
-44 NKDVTQIYAS
+44 
-54 DEHANKVASFA
+54 ASFA

-279 FSAQHKQGQSNT
+279 FSAQHKQGQSNV

-437 VTDSGVSTAD
+437 VNNSGVSTAD

-462 DSQST
+462 DGQST

-480 ALTGLADDIEMSVEF
+480 ALTGLAD
-495 TADSNSARQRETVTA
+495 N
-510 PSLGAVKEISAGVY
+510 
-524 RSVLT
+524 
-529 AGSQAGTVRVT
+529 
-540 AKVQGKT
+540 
-547 FTLNIKQAAIT
+547 
-558 DSDVS
+558 
-563 TADSSFTL
+563 
-571 DGDSSPT
+571 
-578 ISADSQS
+578 
-585 TYPIVLSLKDSNGK
+585 
-599 ALTGLAD
+599 
-606 DIEMS
+606 
-611 VEFTADSNSA
+611 
-621 RQRETVTAPSLGAVE
+621 
-636 EISAGVY
+636 
-643 RSVLTAGSQA
+643 
-653 GTVRVTAKVQGK
+653 
-665 TFTLNIKQA
+665 
-674 AITDS
+674 
-679 DVSTADSS
+679 
-687 FTLDGD
+687 
-693 SSPTISADSQS
+693 
-704 TYPIVLSLKDSN
+704 
-716 GKALTGLADDI
+716 
-727 EMSVEFTA
+727 
-735 DSNSAR
+735 
-741 QRETVTAPSLGA
+741 
-753 VEEISAGVYRSV
+753 
-765 LAAGSQAG
+765 
-773 TVRVTAK
+773 
-780 VQGKTFTLNIKQ
+780 
-792 AAITDSD
+792 
-799 VSTADSSFT
+799 
-808 LDGDSSPT
+808 
-816 ISADSQSTYPIVLS
+816 
-830 LKDSN
+830 
-835 GKALTGLADD
+835 

-942 AVKDSQGNAIT
+942 AVKDSQGNVIT

-1219 VPDVASAELNMSVSK
+1219 VPDVASAELTMSVSK

>member
-44 NKDVTQIYAS
+44 NKDVTQTYAS

-279 FSAQHKQGQSNT
+279 FSAQHKQGQSNV

-408 SEGVNSW
+408 SGDVNSW

-437 VTDSGVSTAD
+437 VNNSG
-447 SSFTLD
+447 
-453 GDSSPTISA
+453 
-462 DSQST
+462 
-467 YPIVLSLKDSNGK
+467 
-480 ALTGLADDIEMSVEF
+480 
-495 TADSNSARQRETVTA
+495 
-510 PSLGAVKEISAGVY
+510 
-524 RSVLT
+524 
-529 AGSQAGTVRVT
+529 
-540 AKVQGKT
+540 
-547 FTLNIKQAAIT
+547 
-558 DSDVS
+558 VS

-643 RSVLTAGSQA
+643 HSVLT
-653 GTVRVTAKVQGK
+653 
-665 TFTLNIKQA
+665 
-674 AITDS
+674 
-679 DVSTADSS
+679 
-687 FTLDGD
+687 
-693 SSPTISADSQS
+693 
-704 TYPIVLSLKDSN
+704 
-716 GKALTGLADDI
+716 
-727 EMSVEFTA
+727 
-735 DSNSAR
+735 
-741 QRETVTAPSLGA
+741 
-753 VEEISAGVYRSV
+753 
-765 LAAGSQAG
+765 
-773 TVRVTAK
+773 
-780 VQGKTFTLNIKQ
+780 
-792 AAITDSD
+792 
-799 VSTADSSFT
+799 
-808 LDGDSSPT
+808 
-816 ISADSQSTYPIVLS
+816 
-830 LKDSN
+830 
-835 GKALTGLADD
+835 
-845 IEMSVEFTADSN
+845 
-857 SARQRETVTAPSLG
+857 
-871 AVEEIS
+871 
-877 AGVYRSVLAAGSQA
+877 AGSQA

-1219 VPDVASAELNMSVSK
+1219 VPDVASAELTMSVSK

-1292 TASKSGQ
+1292 TATKSGQ

-1383 TTVTTDENGQ
+1383 TTVTTDKNGQ

-1419 SAVKSFSLYADDAN
+1419 SAVKSFSLYADEAN
-1433 GVLTLTKDPGYET
+1433 GVLTLTK
-1446 NDGSPVGIYAR
+1446 
-1457 FVDHFGNP
+1457 
-1465 LSGTVEFSAGS
+1465 
-1476 EDSPDSQRVKME
+1476 
-1488 PATVT
+1488 
-1493 LHWTGNAASEFST
+1493 
-1506 YESGYHWIKAK
+1506 
-1517 ITNSKNTYEKT
+1517 
-1528 IRTYVVKLP
+1528 
-1537 EKDS
+1537 

>member
-44 NKDVTQIYAS
+44 NKDVTQTYAS

-279 FSAQHKQGQSNT
+279 FSAQHKQGQSNV

-355 QGEGESI
+355 QGEGKSI

-510 PSLGAVKEISAGVY
+510 PSLGAV
-524 RSVLT
+524 
-529 AGSQAGTVRVT
+529 
-540 AKVQGKT
+540 
-547 FTLNIKQAAIT
+547 
-558 DSDVS
+558 
-563 TADSSFTL
+563 
-571 DGDSSPT
+571 
-578 ISADSQS
+578 
-585 TYPIVLSLKDSNGK
+585 
-599 ALTGLAD
+599 
-606 DIEMS
+606 
-611 VEFTADSNSA
+611 
-621 RQRETVTAPSLGAVE
+621 E

-643 RSVLTAGSQA
+643 RSVLT
-653 GTVRVTAKVQGK
+653 
-665 TFTLNIKQA
+665 
-674 AITDS
+674 
-679 DVSTADSS
+679 
-687 FTLDGD
+687 
-693 SSPTISADSQS
+693 
-704 TYPIVLSLKDSN
+704 
-716 GKALTGLADDI
+716 
-727 EMSVEFTA
+727 
-735 DSNSAR
+735 
-741 QRETVTAPSLGA
+741 
-753 VEEISAGVYRSV
+753 
-765 LAAGSQAG
+765 
-773 TVRVTAK
+773 
-780 VQGKTFTLNIKQ
+780 
-792 AAITDSD
+792 
-799 VSTADSSFT
+799 
-808 LDGDSSPT
+808 
-816 ISADSQSTYPIVLS
+816 
-830 LKDSN
+830 
-835 GKALTGLADD
+835 
-845 IEMSVEFTADSN
+845 
-857 SARQRETVTAPSLG
+857 
-871 AVEEIS
+871 
-877 AGVYRSVLAAGSQA
+877 AGSQA

-1171 SVPTNIVTD
+1171 SIPTNIVTD

-1219 VPDVASAELNMSVSK
+1219 VPDVASAELTMSVSK

>member
-1 MTTVNKKLKKT
+1 M
-12 ASGAITWSVIVT
+12 
-24 QILSPVSLSLIPANS
+24 IPANS

-44 NKDVTQIYAS
+44 NKDVTQTYAS

-279 FSAQHKQGQSNT
+279 FSAQHKQGQSNV

-437 VTDSGVSTAD
+437 VNNSGVSTAD

-462 DSQST
+462 D
-467 YPIVLSLKDSNGK
+467 G
-480 ALTGLADDIEMSVEF
+480 
-495 TADSNSARQRETVTA
+495 
-510 PSLGAVKEISAGVY
+510 
-524 RSVLT
+524 
-529 AGSQAGTVRVT
+529 
-540 AKVQGKT
+540 
-547 FTLNIKQAAIT
+547 
-558 DSDVS
+558 
-563 TADSSFTL
+563 
-571 DGDSSPT
+571 
-578 ISADSQS
+578 
-585 TYPIVLSLKDSNGK
+585 
-599 ALTGLAD
+599 
-606 DIEMS
+606 
-611 VEFTADSNSA
+611 
-621 RQRETVTAPSLGAVE
+621 
-636 EISAGVY
+636 
-643 RSVLTAGSQA
+643 
-653 GTVRVTAKVQGK
+653 
-665 TFTLNIKQA
+665 
-674 AITDS
+674 
-679 DVSTADSS
+679 
-687 FTLDGD
+687 
-693 SSPTISADSQS
+693 
-704 TYPIVLSLKDSN
+704 
-716 GKALTGLADDI
+716 
-727 EMSVEFTA
+727 
-735 DSNSAR
+735 
-741 QRETVTAPSLGA
+741 
-753 VEEISAGVYRSV
+753 
-765 LAAGSQAG
+765 
-773 TVRVTAK
+773 
-780 VQGKTFTLNIKQ
+780 
-792 AAITDSD
+792 
-799 VSTADSSFT
+799 
-808 LDGDSSPT
+808 
-816 ISADSQSTYPIVLS
+816 QSTYPIVLS

-1219 VPDVASAELNMSVSK
+1219 VPDVASAELTMSVSK

>member
-1 MTTVNKKLKKT
+1 
-12 ASGAITWSVIVT
+12 
-24 QILSPVSLSLIPANS
+24 
-39 FASSG
+39 
-44 NKDVTQIYAS
+44 
-54 DEHANKVASFA
+54 
-65 ASAGQ
+65 
-70 SLANNNASSFAVN
+70 
-83 TLSTQATK
+83 
-91 EVVDWLQQYGN
+91 
-102 ARIKLNVDDSFSLK
+102 LNVDDSFSLK

-279 FSAQHKQGQSNT
+279 FSAQHKQGQSNV

-437 VTDSGVSTAD
+437 VNNSGVSTAD

-462 DSQST
+462 D
-467 YPIVLSLKDSNGK
+467 G
-480 ALTGLADDIEMSVEF
+480 
-495 TADSNSARQRETVTA
+495 
-510 PSLGAVKEISAGVY
+510 
-524 RSVLT
+524 
-529 AGSQAGTVRVT
+529 
-540 AKVQGKT
+540 
-547 FTLNIKQAAIT
+547 
-558 DSDVS
+558 
-563 TADSSFTL
+563 
-571 DGDSSPT
+571 
-578 ISADSQS
+578 
-585 TYPIVLSLKDSNGK
+585 
-599 ALTGLAD
+599 
-606 DIEMS
+606 
-611 VEFTADSNSA
+611 
-621 RQRETVTAPSLGAVE
+621 
-636 EISAGVY
+636 
-643 RSVLTAGSQA
+643 
-653 GTVRVTAKVQGK
+653 
-665 TFTLNIKQA
+665 
-674 AITDS
+674 
-679 DVSTADSS
+679 
-687 FTLDGD
+687 
-693 SSPTISADSQS
+693 
-704 TYPIVLSLKDSN
+704 
-716 GKALTGLADDI
+716 
-727 EMSVEFTA
+727 
-735 DSNSAR
+735 
-741 QRETVTAPSLGA
+741 
-753 VEEISAGVYRSV
+753 
-765 LAAGSQAG
+765 
-773 TVRVTAK
+773 
-780 VQGKTFTLNIKQ
+780 
-792 AAITDSD
+792 
-799 VSTADSSFT
+799 
-808 LDGDSSPT
+808 
-816 ISADSQSTYPIVLS
+816 QSTYPIVLS

-1219 VPDVASAELNMSVSK
+1219 VPDVASAELTMSVSK

>member
-44 NKDVTQIYAS
+44 NKDVTQTYAS

-279 FSAQHKQGQSNT
+279 FSAQHKQGQSNV

-437 VTDSGVSTAD
+437 VNNSGVSTAD

-462 DSQST
+462 D
-467 YPIVLSLKDSNGK
+467 G
-480 ALTGLADDIEMSVEF
+480 
-495 TADSNSARQRETVTA
+495 
-510 PSLGAVKEISAGVY
+510 
-524 RSVLT
+524 
-529 AGSQAGTVRVT
+529 
-540 AKVQGKT
+540 
-547 FTLNIKQAAIT
+547 
-558 DSDVS
+558 
-563 TADSSFTL
+563 
-571 DGDSSPT
+571 
-578 ISADSQS
+578 
-585 TYPIVLSLKDSNGK
+585 
-599 ALTGLAD
+599 
-606 DIEMS
+606 
-611 VEFTADSNSA
+611 
-621 RQRETVTAPSLGAVE
+621 
-636 EISAGVY
+636 
-643 RSVLTAGSQA
+643 
-653 GTVRVTAKVQGK
+653 
-665 TFTLNIKQA
+665 
-674 AITDS
+674 
-679 DVSTADSS
+679 
-687 FTLDGD
+687 
-693 SSPTISADSQS
+693 QS

-792 AAITDSD
+792 AAVIDSD

-816 ISADSQSTYPIVLS
+816 ISADGQSTYPIVLS

-1171 SVPTNIVTD
+1171 SIPTNIVTD

-1219 VPDVASAELNMSVSK
+1219 VPDVASAELTMSVSK

>member
-44 NKDVTQIYAS
+44 NKDVTQTYAS

-279 FSAQHKQGQSNT
+279 FSAQHKQGQSNV

-311 LSSDNV
+311 LSNDNV

-408 SEGVNSW
+408 SGDVNSW

-437 VTDSGVSTAD
+437 VNNSG
-447 SSFTLD
+447 
-453 GDSSPTISA
+453 
-462 DSQST
+462 
-467 YPIVLSLKDSNGK
+467 
-480 ALTGLADDIEMSVEF
+480 
-495 TADSNSARQRETVTA
+495 
-510 PSLGAVKEISAGVY
+510 
-524 RSVLT
+524 
-529 AGSQAGTVRVT
+529 
-540 AKVQGKT
+540 
-547 FTLNIKQAAIT
+547 
-558 DSDVS
+558 VS

-643 RSVLTAGSQA
+643 HSVLT
-653 GTVRVTAKVQGK
+653 
-665 TFTLNIKQA
+665 
-674 AITDS
+674 
-679 DVSTADSS
+679 
-687 FTLDGD
+687 
-693 SSPTISADSQS
+693 
-704 TYPIVLSLKDSN
+704 
-716 GKALTGLADDI
+716 
-727 EMSVEFTA
+727 
-735 DSNSAR
+735 
-741 QRETVTAPSLGA
+741 
-753 VEEISAGVYRSV
+753 
-765 LAAGSQAG
+765 
-773 TVRVTAK
+773 
-780 VQGKTFTLNIKQ
+780 
-792 AAITDSD
+792 
-799 VSTADSSFT
+799 
-808 LDGDSSPT
+808 
-816 ISADSQSTYPIVLS
+816 
-830 LKDSN
+830 
-835 GKALTGLADD
+835 
-845 IEMSVEFTADSN
+845 
-857 SARQRETVTAPSLG
+857 
-871 AVEEIS
+871 
-877 AGVYRSVLAAGSQA
+877 AGSQA

-1219 VPDVASAELNMSVSK
+1219 VPDVASAEFTMSVSK

-1476 EDSPDSQRVKME
+1476 EDSPGSQRVKME

>member
-44 NKDVTQIYAS
+44 NKDVTQTYAS

-160 DNAMLGANVFYD
+160 DNAMLGANIFYD

-279 FSAQHKQGQSNT
+279 FSAQHKQGQSNV

-437 VTDSGVSTAD
+437 VNNSGVSTAD

-462 DSQST
+462 D
-467 YPIVLSLKDSNGK
+467 G
-480 ALTGLADDIEMSVEF
+480 
-495 TADSNSARQRETVTA
+495 
-510 PSLGAVKEISAGVY
+510 
-524 RSVLT
+524 
-529 AGSQAGTVRVT
+529 
-540 AKVQGKT
+540 
-547 FTLNIKQAAIT
+547 
-558 DSDVS
+558 
-563 TADSSFTL
+563 
-571 DGDSSPT
+571 
-578 ISADSQS
+578 
-585 TYPIVLSLKDSNGK
+585 
-599 ALTGLAD
+599 
-606 DIEMS
+606 
-611 VEFTADSNSA
+611 
-621 RQRETVTAPSLGAVE
+621 
-636 EISAGVY
+636 
-643 RSVLTAGSQA
+643 
-653 GTVRVTAKVQGK
+653 
-665 TFTLNIKQA
+665 
-674 AITDS
+674 
-679 DVSTADSS
+679 
-687 FTLDGD
+687 
-693 SSPTISADSQS
+693 
-704 TYPIVLSLKDSN
+704 
-716 GKALTGLADDI
+716 
-727 EMSVEFTA
+727 
-735 DSNSAR
+735 
-741 QRETVTAPSLGA
+741 
-753 VEEISAGVYRSV
+753 
-765 LAAGSQAG
+765 
-773 TVRVTAK
+773 
-780 VQGKTFTLNIKQ
+780 
-792 AAITDSD
+792 
-799 VSTADSSFT
+799 
-808 LDGDSSPT
+808 
-816 ISADSQSTYPIVLS
+816 QSTYPIVLS

-1219 VPDVASAELNMSVSK
+1219 VPDVASAELTMSVSK

>member
-44 NKDVTQIYAS
+44 NKDVTQTYAS

-279 FSAQHKQGQSNT
+279 FSAQHKQGQSNV

-437 VTDSGVSTAD
+437 VNNSGVSTAD

-462 DSQST
+462 DGQST

-480 ALTGLADDIEMSVEF
+480 ALTGLADD
-495 TADSNSARQRETVTA
+495 
-510 PSLGAVKEISAGVY
+510 L
-524 RSVLT
+524 
-529 AGSQAGTVRVT
+529 
-540 AKVQGKT
+540 
-547 FTLNIKQAAIT
+547 
-558 DSDVS
+558 
-563 TADSSFTL
+563 
-571 DGDSSPT
+571 
-578 ISADSQS
+578 
-585 TYPIVLSLKDSNGK
+585 
-599 ALTGLAD
+599 
-606 DIEMS
+606 
-611 VEFTADSNSA
+611 
-621 RQRETVTAPSLGAVE
+621 
-636 EISAGVY
+636 
-643 RSVLTAGSQA
+643 
-653 GTVRVTAKVQGK
+653 
-665 TFTLNIKQA
+665 
-674 AITDS
+674 
-679 DVSTADSS
+679 
-687 FTLDGD
+687 
-693 SSPTISADSQS
+693 
-704 TYPIVLSLKDSN
+704 
-716 GKALTGLADDI
+716 

-792 AAITDSD
+792 AAVIDSD

-816 ISADSQSTYPIVLS
+816 ISADGQSTYPIVLS

-835 GKALTGLADD
+835 GKALTGLADN

-1219 VPDVASAELNMSVSK
+1219 VPDVASAELTMSVSK

-1517 ITNSKNTYEKT
+1517 ITHSKNTYEKT

>member
-1 MTTVNKKLKKT
+1 M
-12 ASGAITWSVIVT
+12 
-24 QILSPVSLSLIPANS
+24 IPANS

-44 NKDVTQIYAS
+44 NKDVTQTYAS

-279 FSAQHKQGQSNT
+279 FSAQHKQGQSNV

-408 SEGVNSW
+408 SGDVNSW

-437 VTDSGVSTAD
+437 VNNSG
-447 SSFTLD
+447 
-453 GDSSPTISA
+453 
-462 DSQST
+462 
-467 YPIVLSLKDSNGK
+467 
-480 ALTGLADDIEMSVEF
+480 
-495 TADSNSARQRETVTA
+495 
-510 PSLGAVKEISAGVY
+510 
-524 RSVLT
+524 
-529 AGSQAGTVRVT
+529 
-540 AKVQGKT
+540 
-547 FTLNIKQAAIT
+547 
-558 DSDVS
+558 VS

-643 RSVLTAGSQA
+643 HSVLT
-653 GTVRVTAKVQGK
+653 
-665 TFTLNIKQA
+665 
-674 AITDS
+674 
-679 DVSTADSS
+679 
-687 FTLDGD
+687 
-693 SSPTISADSQS
+693 
-704 TYPIVLSLKDSN
+704 
-716 GKALTGLADDI
+716 
-727 EMSVEFTA
+727 
-735 DSNSAR
+735 
-741 QRETVTAPSLGA
+741 
-753 VEEISAGVYRSV
+753 
-765 LAAGSQAG
+765 
-773 TVRVTAK
+773 
-780 VQGKTFTLNIKQ
+780 
-792 AAITDSD
+792 
-799 VSTADSSFT
+799 
-808 LDGDSSPT
+808 
-816 ISADSQSTYPIVLS
+816 
-830 LKDSN
+830 
-835 GKALTGLADD
+835 
-845 IEMSVEFTADSN
+845 
-857 SARQRETVTAPSLG
+857 
-871 AVEEIS
+871 
-877 AGVYRSVLAAGSQA
+877 AGSQA

-1137 ANGKDAAVLDV
+1137 ANGKDTAVLDV

-1219 VPDVASAELNMSVSK
+1219 VPDVASAELTMSVSK

-1292 TASKSGQ
+1292 TATKSGQ

-1383 TTVTTDENGQ
+1383 TTVTTDKNGQ

-1419 SAVKSFSLYADDAN
+1419 SAVKSFSLYADEAN

>member
-510 PSLGAVKEISAGVY
+510 PSLGAV
-524 RSVLT
+524 
-529 AGSQAGTVRVT
+529 
-540 AKVQGKT
+540 
-547 FTLNIKQAAIT
+547 
-558 DSDVS
+558 
-563 TADSSFTL
+563 
-571 DGDSSPT
+571 
-578 ISADSQS
+578 
-585 TYPIVLSLKDSNGK
+585 
-599 ALTGLAD
+599 
-606 DIEMS
+606 
-611 VEFTADSNSA
+611 
-621 RQRETVTAPSLGAVE
+621 E

-780 VQGKTFTLNIKQ
+780 VQGKTFTL
-792 AAITDSD
+792 
-799 VSTADSSFT
+799 
-808 LDGDSSPT
+808 
-816 ISADSQSTYPIVLS
+816 
-830 LKDSN
+830 
-835 GKALTGLADD
+835 
-845 IEMSVEFTADSN
+845 
-857 SARQRETVTAPSLG
+857 
-871 AVEEIS
+871 
-877 AGVYRSVLAAGSQA
+877 
-891 GTVRVTAKVQGKT
+891 
-904 FTLSIK
+904 SIK
-910 QTAATEP
+910 QTATTEP

-1465 LSGTVEFSAGS
+1465 LSGTVE
-1476 EDSPDSQRVKME
+1476 
-1488 PATVT
+1488 
-1493 LHWTGNAASEFST
+1493 
-1506 YESGYHWIKAK
+1506 
-1517 ITNSKNTYEKT
+1517 
-1528 IRTYVVKLP
+1528 VVY
-1537 EKDS
+1537 

>member
-44 NKDVTQIYAS
+44 NKDVTQTYAS

-279 FSAQHKQGQSNT
+279 FSAQHKQGQSNV

-437 VTDSGVSTAD
+437 VNNRGVSTAD

-462 DSQST
+462 D
-467 YPIVLSLKDSNGK
+467 G
-480 ALTGLADDIEMSVEF
+480 
-495 TADSNSARQRETVTA
+495 
-510 PSLGAVKEISAGVY
+510 
-524 RSVLT
+524 
-529 AGSQAGTVRVT
+529 
-540 AKVQGKT
+540 
-547 FTLNIKQAAIT
+547 
-558 DSDVS
+558 
-563 TADSSFTL
+563 
-571 DGDSSPT
+571 
-578 ISADSQS
+578 
-585 TYPIVLSLKDSNGK
+585 
-599 ALTGLAD
+599 
-606 DIEMS
+606 
-611 VEFTADSNSA
+611 
-621 RQRETVTAPSLGAVE
+621 
-636 EISAGVY
+636 
-643 RSVLTAGSQA
+643 
-653 GTVRVTAKVQGK
+653 
-665 TFTLNIKQA
+665 
-674 AITDS
+674 
-679 DVSTADSS
+679 
-687 FTLDGD
+687 
-693 SSPTISADSQS
+693 QS

-792 AAITDSD
+792 AAVIDSD

-816 ISADSQSTYPIVLS
+816 ISADGQSTYPIVLS

-835 GKALTGLADD
+835 GKALTGLADN

-1205 GSHSVESGSVKLTF
+1205 GSHRVESGSVKLTF
-1219 VPDVASAELNMSVSK
+1219 VPDVASAELTMSVSK

>member
-44 NKDVTQIYAS
+44 NKDVTQTYAS

-212 DDYLERPA
+212 DNYLERPA

-279 FSAQHKQGQSNT
+279 FSAQHKQGQSNV

-437 VTDSGVSTAD
+437 V
-447 SSFTLD
+447 
-453 GDSSPTISA
+453 
-462 DSQST
+462 
-467 YPIVLSLKDSNGK
+467 
-480 ALTGLADDIEMSVEF
+480 
-495 TADSNSARQRETVTA
+495 
-510 PSLGAVKEISAGVY
+510 
-524 RSVLT
+524 
-529 AGSQAGTVRVT
+529 
-540 AKVQGKT
+540 
-547 FTLNIKQAAIT
+547 
-558 DSDVS
+558 
-563 TADSSFTL
+563 
-571 DGDSSPT
+571 
-578 ISADSQS
+578 
-585 TYPIVLSLKDSNGK
+585 
-599 ALTGLAD
+599 
-606 DIEMS
+606 
-611 VEFTADSNSA
+611 
-621 RQRETVTAPSLGAVE
+621 
-636 EISAGVY
+636 
-643 RSVLTAGSQA
+643 
-653 GTVRVTAKVQGK
+653 
-665 TFTLNIKQA
+665 
-674 AITDS
+674 
-679 DVSTADSS
+679 
-687 FTLDGD
+687 
-693 SSPTISADSQS
+693 
-704 TYPIVLSLKDSN
+704 
-716 GKALTGLADDI
+716 
-727 EMSVEFTA
+727 
-735 DSNSAR
+735 
-741 QRETVTAPSLGA
+741 
-753 VEEISAGVYRSV
+753 
-765 LAAGSQAG
+765 
-773 TVRVTAK
+773 
-780 VQGKTFTLNIKQ
+780 
-792 AAITDSD
+792 TDSD

-1157 NGQKIQLITSSEGL
+1157 NGQKIQLIASSEGL

>member
-1 MTTVNKKLKKT
+1 
-12 ASGAITWSVIVT
+12 
-24 QILSPVSLSLIPANS
+24 
-39 FASSG
+39 
-44 NKDVTQIYAS
+44 
-54 DEHANKVASFA
+54 
-65 ASAGQ
+65 
-70 SLANNNASSFAVN
+70 
-83 TLSTQATK
+83 
-91 EVVDWLQQYGN
+91 
-102 ARIKLNVDDSFSLK
+102 
-116 DSSFDFLY
+116 
-124 PWLDTQDYVLF
+124 
-135 SQTSLHRTDDRNQT
+135 
-149 NIGLGIRHFTP
+149 
-160 DNAMLGANVFYD
+160 NAMLGANVFYD

-279 FSAQHKQGQSNT
+279 FSAQHKQGQSNV

-437 VTDSGVSTAD
+437 VNNSGVSTAD

-462 DSQST
+462 D
-467 YPIVLSLKDSNGK
+467 G
-480 ALTGLADDIEMSVEF
+480 
-495 TADSNSARQRETVTA
+495 
-510 PSLGAVKEISAGVY
+510 
-524 RSVLT
+524 
-529 AGSQAGTVRVT
+529 
-540 AKVQGKT
+540 
-547 FTLNIKQAAIT
+547 
-558 DSDVS
+558 
-563 TADSSFTL
+563 
-571 DGDSSPT
+571 
-578 ISADSQS
+578 
-585 TYPIVLSLKDSNGK
+585 
-599 ALTGLAD
+599 
-606 DIEMS
+606 
-611 VEFTADSNSA
+611 
-621 RQRETVTAPSLGAVE
+621 
-636 EISAGVY
+636 
-643 RSVLTAGSQA
+643 
-653 GTVRVTAKVQGK
+653 
-665 TFTLNIKQA
+665 
-674 AITDS
+674 
-679 DVSTADSS
+679 
-687 FTLDGD
+687 
-693 SSPTISADSQS
+693 QS

-792 AAITDSD
+792 AAVIDSD

-816 ISADSQSTYPIVLS
+816 ISADGQSTYPIVLS

-835 GKALTGLADD
+835 GKALTGLADN

-1219 VPDVASAELNMSVSK
+1219 VPDVASAELTMSVSK

>member
-1 MTTVNKKLKKT
+1 
-12 ASGAITWSVIVT
+12 
-24 QILSPVSLSLIPANS
+24 VSLSLIPANS

-44 NKDVTQIYAS
+44 NKDVTQTYAS

-279 FSAQHKQGQSNT
+279 FSAQHKQGQSNV

-437 VTDSGVSTAD
+437 VNNSGVSTAD

-462 DSQST
+462 D
-467 YPIVLSLKDSNGK
+467 G
-480 ALTGLADDIEMSVEF
+480 
-495 TADSNSARQRETVTA
+495 
-510 PSLGAVKEISAGVY
+510 
-524 RSVLT
+524 
-529 AGSQAGTVRVT
+529 
-540 AKVQGKT
+540 
-547 FTLNIKQAAIT
+547 
-558 DSDVS
+558 
-563 TADSSFTL
+563 
-571 DGDSSPT
+571 
-578 ISADSQS
+578 
-585 TYPIVLSLKDSNGK
+585 
-599 ALTGLAD
+599 
-606 DIEMS
+606 
-611 VEFTADSNSA
+611 
-621 RQRETVTAPSLGAVE
+621 
-636 EISAGVY
+636 
-643 RSVLTAGSQA
+643 
-653 GTVRVTAKVQGK
+653 
-665 TFTLNIKQA
+665 
-674 AITDS
+674 
-679 DVSTADSS
+679 
-687 FTLDGD
+687 
-693 SSPTISADSQS
+693 
-704 TYPIVLSLKDSN
+704 
-716 GKALTGLADDI
+716 
-727 EMSVEFTA
+727 
-735 DSNSAR
+735 
-741 QRETVTAPSLGA
+741 
-753 VEEISAGVYRSV
+753 
-765 LAAGSQAG
+765 
-773 TVRVTAK
+773 
-780 VQGKTFTLNIKQ
+780 
-792 AAITDSD
+792 
-799 VSTADSSFT
+799 
-808 LDGDSSPT
+808 
-816 ISADSQSTYPIVLS
+816 QSTYPIVLS

-1219 VPDVASAELNMSVSK
+1219 VPDVASAELTMSVSK

>member
-44 NKDVTQIYAS
+44 NKDVTQTYAS

-279 FSAQHKQGQSNT
+279 FSAQHKQGQSNV

-408 SEGVNSW
+408 SGDVNSW

-437 VTDSGVSTAD
+437 VNNSG
-447 SSFTLD
+447 
-453 GDSSPTISA
+453 
-462 DSQST
+462 
-467 YPIVLSLKDSNGK
+467 
-480 ALTGLADDIEMSVEF
+480 
-495 TADSNSARQRETVTA
+495 
-510 PSLGAVKEISAGVY
+510 
-524 RSVLT
+524 
-529 AGSQAGTVRVT
+529 
-540 AKVQGKT
+540 
-547 FTLNIKQAAIT
+547 
-558 DSDVS
+558 VS

-643 RSVLTAGSQA
+643 HSVLT
-653 GTVRVTAKVQGK
+653 
-665 TFTLNIKQA
+665 
-674 AITDS
+674 
-679 DVSTADSS
+679 
-687 FTLDGD
+687 
-693 SSPTISADSQS
+693 
-704 TYPIVLSLKDSN
+704 
-716 GKALTGLADDI
+716 
-727 EMSVEFTA
+727 
-735 DSNSAR
+735 
-741 QRETVTAPSLGA
+741 
-753 VEEISAGVYRSV
+753 
-765 LAAGSQAG
+765 
-773 TVRVTAK
+773 
-780 VQGKTFTLNIKQ
+780 
-792 AAITDSD
+792 
-799 VSTADSSFT
+799 
-808 LDGDSSPT
+808 
-816 ISADSQSTYPIVLS
+816 
-830 LKDSN
+830 
-835 GKALTGLADD
+835 
-845 IEMSVEFTADSN
+845 
-857 SARQRETVTAPSLG
+857 
-871 AVEEIS
+871 
-877 AGVYRSVLAAGSQA
+877 AGSQA

-1219 VPDVASAELNMSVSK
+1219 VPDVASAELTMSVSK

-1292 TASKSGQ
+1292 TATKSGQ

-1376 GALVVDK
+1376 GALVVD
-1383 TTVTTDENGQ
+1383 
-1393 ATVSVHGRTVGSY
+1393 
-1406 KLTATLNE
+1406 
-1414 LGSDV
+1414 
-1419 SAVKSFSLYADDAN
+1419 
-1433 GVLTLTKDPGYET
+1433 
-1446 NDGSPVGIYAR
+1446 
-1457 FVDHFGNP
+1457 
-1465 LSGTVEFSAGS
+1465 
-1476 EDSPDSQRVKME
+1476 
-1488 PATVT
+1488 
-1493 LHWTGNAASEFST
+1493 
-1506 YESGYHWIKAK
+1506 
-1517 ITNSKNTYEKT
+1517 
-1528 IRTYVVKLP
+1528 
-1537 EKDS
+1537 

>member
-44 NKDVTQIYAS
+44 NKDVTQTYAS

-279 FSAQHKQGQSNT
+279 FSAQHKQGQSNV

-408 SEGVNSW
+408 SGDVNSW

-437 VTDSGVSTAD
+437 VNNSG
-447 SSFTLD
+447 
-453 GDSSPTISA
+453 
-462 DSQST
+462 
-467 YPIVLSLKDSNGK
+467 
-480 ALTGLADDIEMSVEF
+480 
-495 TADSNSARQRETVTA
+495 
-510 PSLGAVKEISAGVY
+510 
-524 RSVLT
+524 
-529 AGSQAGTVRVT
+529 
-540 AKVQGKT
+540 
-547 FTLNIKQAAIT
+547 
-558 DSDVS
+558 VS

-643 RSVLTAGSQA
+643 HSVLT
-653 GTVRVTAKVQGK
+653 
-665 TFTLNIKQA
+665 
-674 AITDS
+674 
-679 DVSTADSS
+679 
-687 FTLDGD
+687 
-693 SSPTISADSQS
+693 
-704 TYPIVLSLKDSN
+704 
-716 GKALTGLADDI
+716 
-727 EMSVEFTA
+727 
-735 DSNSAR
+735 
-741 QRETVTAPSLGA
+741 
-753 VEEISAGVYRSV
+753 
-765 LAAGSQAG
+765 
-773 TVRVTAK
+773 
-780 VQGKTFTLNIKQ
+780 
-792 AAITDSD
+792 
-799 VSTADSSFT
+799 
-808 LDGDSSPT
+808 
-816 ISADSQSTYPIVLS
+816 
-830 LKDSN
+830 
-835 GKALTGLADD
+835 
-845 IEMSVEFTADSN
+845 
-857 SARQRETVTAPSLG
+857 
-871 AVEEIS
+871 
-877 AGVYRSVLAAGSQA
+877 AGSQA

-927 APAEQVVGYNINLQL
+927 ALAEQVVGYNINLQL

-1219 VPDVASAELNMSVSK
+1219 VPDVASAELTMSVSK

-1292 TASKSGQ
+1292 TATKSGQ

-1383 TTVTTDENGQ
+1383 
-1393 ATVSVHGRTVGSY
+1393 
-1406 KLTATLNE
+1406 
-1414 LGSDV
+1414 
-1419 SAVKSFSLYADDAN
+1419 
-1433 GVLTLTKDPGYET
+1433 
-1446 NDGSPVGIYAR
+1446 
-1457 FVDHFGNP
+1457 
-1465 LSGTVEFSAGS
+1465 
-1476 EDSPDSQRVKME
+1476 
-1488 PATVT
+1488 
-1493 LHWTGNAASEFST
+1493 
-1506 YESGYHWIKAK
+1506 
-1517 ITNSKNTYEKT
+1517 
-1528 IRTYVVKLP
+1528 
-1537 EKDS
+1537 

>member
-44 NKDVTQIYAS
+44 NKDVTQTYAS

-261 NPYAVT
+261 NPYAVI

-279 FSAQHKQGQSNT
+279 FSAQHKQGQSNV

-437 VTDSGVSTAD
+437 VNNSGVSTAD

-462 DSQST
+462 D
-467 YPIVLSLKDSNGK
+467 G
-480 ALTGLADDIEMSVEF
+480 
-495 TADSNSARQRETVTA
+495 
-510 PSLGAVKEISAGVY
+510 
-524 RSVLT
+524 
-529 AGSQAGTVRVT
+529 
-540 AKVQGKT
+540 
-547 FTLNIKQAAIT
+547 
-558 DSDVS
+558 
-563 TADSSFTL
+563 
-571 DGDSSPT
+571 
-578 ISADSQS
+578 
-585 TYPIVLSLKDSNGK
+585 
-599 ALTGLAD
+599 
-606 DIEMS
+606 
-611 VEFTADSNSA
+611 
-621 RQRETVTAPSLGAVE
+621 
-636 EISAGVY
+636 
-643 RSVLTAGSQA
+643 
-653 GTVRVTAKVQGK
+653 
-665 TFTLNIKQA
+665 
-674 AITDS
+674 
-679 DVSTADSS
+679 
-687 FTLDGD
+687 
-693 SSPTISADSQS
+693 
-704 TYPIVLSLKDSN
+704 
-716 GKALTGLADDI
+716 
-727 EMSVEFTA
+727 
-735 DSNSAR
+735 
-741 QRETVTAPSLGA
+741 
-753 VEEISAGVYRSV
+753 
-765 LAAGSQAG
+765 
-773 TVRVTAK
+773 
-780 VQGKTFTLNIKQ
+780 
-792 AAITDSD
+792 
-799 VSTADSSFT
+799 
-808 LDGDSSPT
+808 
-816 ISADSQSTYPIVLS
+816 QSTYPIVLS

-1219 VPDVASAELNMSVSK
+1219 VPDVASAELTMSVSK

>member
-44 NKDVTQIYAS
+44 NKDVTQTYAS

-279 FSAQHKQGQSNT
+279 FSAQHKQGQSNV

-437 VTDSGVSTAD
+437 VTDSG
-447 SSFTLD
+447 
-453 GDSSPTISA
+453 
-462 DSQST
+462 
-467 YPIVLSLKDSNGK
+467 
-480 ALTGLADDIEMSVEF
+480 
-495 TADSNSARQRETVTA
+495 
-510 PSLGAVKEISAGVY
+510 
-524 RSVLT
+524 
-529 AGSQAGTVRVT
+529 
-540 AKVQGKT
+540 
-547 FTLNIKQAAIT
+547 
-558 DSDVS
+558 
-563 TADSSFTL
+563 
-571 DGDSSPT
+571 
-578 ISADSQS
+578 
-585 TYPIVLSLKDSNGK
+585 
-599 ALTGLAD
+599 
-606 DIEMS
+606 
-611 VEFTADSNSA
+611 
-621 RQRETVTAPSLGAVE
+621 
-636 EISAGVY
+636 
-643 RSVLTAGSQA
+643 
-653 GTVRVTAKVQGK
+653 
-665 TFTLNIKQA
+665 
-674 AITDS
+674 
-679 DVSTADSS
+679 
-687 FTLDGD
+687 
-693 SSPTISADSQS
+693 
-704 TYPIVLSLKDSN
+704 
-716 GKALTGLADDI
+716 
-727 EMSVEFTA
+727 
-735 DSNSAR
+735 
-741 QRETVTAPSLGA
+741 
-753 VEEISAGVYRSV
+753 
-765 LAAGSQAG
+765 
-773 TVRVTAK
+773 
-780 VQGKTFTLNIKQ
+780 
-792 AAITDSD
+792 

-1219 VPDVASAELNMSVSK
+1219 VPDVASAELTMSVSK

>member
-1 MTTVNKKLKKT
+1 TVNKKLKKT

-39 FASSG
+39 FASSD
-44 NKDVTQIYAS
+44 NKDVTQTYAS
-54 DEHANKVASFA
+54 DERANKVASFA

-91 EVVDWLQQYGN
+91 EIVDWLQQYGN

-279 FSAQHKQGQSNT
+279 FSAQHKQGQSNV

-341 KKKHALKISLPESV
+341 KKKHALKISLPESI

-362 IPVTLTINNAS
+362 IPVTLTVNNAS

-415 NVGATVQDNRGN
+415 SVGATVQDNRGN

-437 VTDSGVSTAD
+437 VTDSG
-447 SSFTLD
+447 
-453 GDSSPTISA
+453 
-462 DSQST
+462 
-467 YPIVLSLKDSNGK
+467 
-480 ALTGLADDIEMSVEF
+480 
-495 TADSNSARQRETVTA
+495 
-510 PSLGAVKEISAGVY
+510 
-524 RSVLT
+524 
-529 AGSQAGTVRVT
+529 
-540 AKVQGKT
+540 
-547 FTLNIKQAAIT
+547 
-558 DSDVS
+558 VS

-765 LAAGSQAG
+765 L
-773 TVRVTAK
+773 T
-780 VQGKTFTLNIKQ
+780 
-792 AAITDSD
+792 
-799 VSTADSSFT
+799 
-808 LDGDSSPT
+808 
-816 ISADSQSTYPIVLS
+816 
-830 LKDSN
+830 
-835 GKALTGLADD
+835 
-845 IEMSVEFTADSN
+845 
-857 SARQRETVTAPSLG
+857 
-871 AVEEIS
+871 
-877 AGVYRSVLAAGSQA
+877 AGSQA

-917 DSEVSAVLTA
+917 ESEVSAVLTA

-953 GDNTLSFYALNQ
+953 GDNTLSFYAINQ

-980 YSATVTSKRAGKIT
+980 YSATVTSKRADKIR
-994 IGVKSDSHD
+994 IGVKSDRHD
-1003 FSGVK
+1003 FSDLE
-1008 KEITFIE
+1008 KEISFME
-1015 DRQQVTFSQFEASQN
+1015 DRIQFAFSRIEASKN
-1030 NALADGKQRN
+1030 NALADGKQQN
-1040 MVTVSLADRFGNVV
+1040 TVTVSLADRFGNVV
-1054 PGYAVTLSLPAGITQ
+1054 PSYAVTLSLPAGITQ

-1082 NAIFALISST
+1082 NAVFALISST
-1092 PGSYVITAHAGSQ
+1092 PGSYVIKAHAGPQ
-1105 MSTELTVTF
+1105 VSTELTVTF
-1114 ASNMTGASLSL
+1114 ASNMSGASLSL
-1125 TPESSSLISNIP
+1125 TPENSSLISNIP
-1137 ANGKDAAVLDV
+1137 ANGKDAAVLNV
-1148 QLTNTNASV
+1148 QLTNNTNASV
-1157 NGQKIQLITSSEGL
+1157 NGQKVQLITSSEGL

-1180 STGHVSVPLTTV
+1180 STGHVSVPVTTV

-1205 GSHSVESGSVKLTF
+1205 GSNSVESGSVKLTF
-1219 VPDVASAELNMSVSK
+1219 VPDIASAELTMSVSK
-1234 QEIVADGSEN
+1234 QQIVADSSES
-1244 ATVNIQLVDANN
+1244 ATVDIQLVDANN
-1256 NAFTGEV
+1256 NAFTGDV
-1263 DLTITPS
+1263 NLTITPS
-1270 TGASLTSSNLQ
+1270 TGASLTSSKLQ
-1281 LDAHG
+1281 LDAYG
-1286 QATTQF
+1286 KASTQF

-1299 YTIQAEYVLDGK
+1299 YTIQAEHVQDGK

-1321 VTDVKGAVLEI
+1321 MTDVKDAVLDI
-1332 TSSASSAVVSDTNN
+1332 TSSVSSAVVSDSNN
-1346 LVFTLLLKSK
+1346 LTFTLHLKNT
-1356 SGEALSGRALNVK
+1356 SGEALSGRALNIK

-1383 TTVTTDENGQ
+1383 TTVTTDERGQ
-1393 ATVSVHGRTVGSY
+1393 ATVSVHGRTAGSY

-1419 SAVKSFSLYADDAN
+1419 SAVKSFSLYADEAN
-1433 GVLTLTKDPGYET
+1433 GVLSLEKDYGYEV
-1446 NDGSPVGIYAR
+1446 NDGSPTGIYAR

-1476 EDSPDSQRVKME
+1476 EDSPTSQRVKME

-1493 LHWTGNAASEFST
+1493 LSSTGNAASEFST

-1517 ITNSKNTYEKT
+1517 ITNSKKTYEKELT
-1528 IRTYVVKLP
+1528 TFVVKLP

>member
-184 GVEYWRDYFRLGVN
+184 GGEYWRDYFRLGVN

-437 VTDSGVSTAD
+437 VTDSG
-447 SSFTLD
+447 
-453 GDSSPTISA
+453 
-462 DSQST
+462 
-467 YPIVLSLKDSNGK
+467 
-480 ALTGLADDIEMSVEF
+480 
-495 TADSNSARQRETVTA
+495 
-510 PSLGAVKEISAGVY
+510 
-524 RSVLT
+524 
-529 AGSQAGTVRVT
+529 
-540 AKVQGKT
+540 
-547 FTLNIKQAAIT
+547 
-558 DSDVS
+558 
-563 TADSSFTL
+563 
-571 DGDSSPT
+571 
-578 ISADSQS
+578 
-585 TYPIVLSLKDSNGK
+585 
-599 ALTGLAD
+599 
-606 DIEMS
+606 
-611 VEFTADSNSA
+611 
-621 RQRETVTAPSLGAVE
+621 
-636 EISAGVY
+636 
-643 RSVLTAGSQA
+643 
-653 GTVRVTAKVQGK
+653 
-665 TFTLNIKQA
+665 
-674 AITDS
+674 
-679 DVSTADSS
+679 VSTADSS

>member
-44 NKDVTQIYAS
+44 NKDVTQTYAS

-212 DDYLERPA
+212 DNYLERPA

-279 FSAQHKQGQSNT
+279 FSAQHKQGQSNV

-437 VTDSGVSTAD
+437 VNNSGVSTAD

-462 DSQST
+462 D
-467 YPIVLSLKDSNGK
+467 G
-480 ALTGLADDIEMSVEF
+480 
-495 TADSNSARQRETVTA
+495 
-510 PSLGAVKEISAGVY
+510 
-524 RSVLT
+524 
-529 AGSQAGTVRVT
+529 
-540 AKVQGKT
+540 
-547 FTLNIKQAAIT
+547 
-558 DSDVS
+558 
-563 TADSSFTL
+563 
-571 DGDSSPT
+571 
-578 ISADSQS
+578 
-585 TYPIVLSLKDSNGK
+585 
-599 ALTGLAD
+599 
-606 DIEMS
+606 
-611 VEFTADSNSA
+611 
-621 RQRETVTAPSLGAVE
+621 
-636 EISAGVY
+636 
-643 RSVLTAGSQA
+643 
-653 GTVRVTAKVQGK
+653 
-665 TFTLNIKQA
+665 
-674 AITDS
+674 
-679 DVSTADSS
+679 
-687 FTLDGD
+687 
-693 SSPTISADSQS
+693 
-704 TYPIVLSLKDSN
+704 
-716 GKALTGLADDI
+716 
-727 EMSVEFTA
+727 
-735 DSNSAR
+735 
-741 QRETVTAPSLGA
+741 
-753 VEEISAGVYRSV
+753 
-765 LAAGSQAG
+765 
-773 TVRVTAK
+773 
-780 VQGKTFTLNIKQ
+780 
-792 AAITDSD
+792 
-799 VSTADSSFT
+799 
-808 LDGDSSPT
+808 
-816 ISADSQSTYPIVLS
+816 QSTYPIVLS

-1219 VPDVASAELNMSVSK
+1219 VPDVASAELTMSVSK